1 MDTTLIGY
9 STKQFILEH
18 FPSSRRRPLGDSD
31 PLLESGVIDSM
42 GVLDLV
48 AFIERE
54 FNVTVDDE
62 ELIPENFQNIARIAA
77 YVEKK
82 QKQNGGCT

>member
-1 MDTTLIGY
+1 MENIITH
-9 STKQFILEH
+9 STKQFILDH
-18 FPSSRRRPLGDSD
+18 FPSSRRQVLKDTDS
-31 PLLESGVIDSM
+31 LLENGVIDSM

-48 AFIERE
+48 EFIETQ

-62 ELIPENFQNIARIAA
+62 DLVPENFQNIARIAA

-82 QKQNGGCT
+82 RNATFNC